1 MTKYDHEFDFL
12 VITGMY
18 NDGATKFSK
27 KGTSGLAV
35 SSTRPVCIPICLQ
48 LKQRCIWALLTPII
62 LLGDVAMQKWSII

>member
-48 LKQRCIWALLTPII
+48 LKQRCI
-62 LLGDVAMQKWSII
+62 